1 MWDRRVS
8 RDGRKKKRVGQ
19 PRTDNCFRNGLLL
32 PSAMYGDFSH
42 QMDKQIQ
49 IFQASKRWLEI
60 CSDPALVDRHERY
73 EIDAN
78 GQLIMS
84 PPPGY
89 HHRQKSIAI
98 AMLLDLAQT
107 GHLAIVEQAI
117 LTSDGQVRIADVAL
131 LSREQQRW
139 LDENPALPL
148 PQAPPICV
156 EILSPSNS
164 TAEIKQ
170 KRALYFAAGAQEVW
184 ICHQNG
190 LFRFFDPESEISNSF
205 LLPRF
210 PQYLETEQGVHNKL
224 APHRTP
230 TRLPDSADPTAPP
243 ESQPGREE
251 E

>member
-1 MWDRRVS
+1 MLE
-8 RDGRKKKRVGQ
+8 Q
-19 PRTDNCFRNGLLL
+19 T
-32 PSAMYGDFSH
+32 
-42 QMDKQIQ
+42 QISP
-49 IFQASKRWLEI
+49 ASKRWLEL
-60 CSDPALVDRHERY
+60 CSDPAVADRPERF

-89 HHRQKSIAI
+89 HHRQKTRAI
-98 AMLLDLAQT
+98 ANLLDLAQP
-107 GHLAIVEQAI
+107 GHLAIEEQAI
-117 LTSDGQVRIADVAL
+117 LTGDGQVRIVDVAL
-131 LSREQQRW
+131 LSRQQQRW
-139 LDENPALPL
+139 LDDNPTLPL
-148 PQAPPICV
+148 AQAPPVCV

-190 LFRFFDPESEISNSF
+190 LLRFFDPKGEISNSL

-210 PQYLETEQGVHNKL
+210 PQYIQTEQGVQNTL

-230 TRLPDSADPTAPP
+230 ARLPDSPDPTAPP
-243 ESQPGREE
+243 SQLPEPPE
-251 E
+251 PPSL

>member
-1 MWDRRVS
+1 
-8 RDGRKKKRVGQ
+8 
-19 PRTDNCFRNGLLL
+19 
-32 PSAMYGDFSH
+32 
-42 QMDKQIQ
+42 MDKQIQ
-49 IFQASKRWLEI
+49 ISQASKRWLEI
-60 CSDPALVDRHERY
+60 CSDPDLTDRPERF

-89 HHRQKSIAI
+89 YHRRKTHAV
-98 AMLLDLAQT
+98 ANLLDLAQP

-117 LTSDGQVRIADVAL
+117 LSADGQVRIADVAL
-131 LSREQQRW
+131 LSPQQQRW
-139 LDENPALPL
+139 LENNPTLPL
-148 PQAPPICV
+148 PQAPPVCV

-190 LFRFFDPESEISNSF
+190 LLRFFDPESEISNSF

-210 PQYLETEQGVHNKL
+210 PQYIQTEQGVPNKL

-230 TRLPDSADPTAPP
+230 TRLLKTVD
-243 ESQPGREE
+243 
-251 E
+251 